1 MQFREL
7 NGAAAL
13 LNVPLISCDAVK
25 GVKIRQPAKSRSSAK
40 QLHRRG
46 AAMATR
52 RFGRGLVGV
61 SAVHDTISKNPSCR
75 NDVVLEHYRRVA
87 GSLTFGK
94 TTPQRRMLANHENS

>member
-7 NGAAAL
+7 DGAAL
-13 LNVPLISCDAVK
+13 LNVPLITCEAVE
-25 GVKIRQPAKSRSSAK
+25 GIQIWQPAKSRCFAK
-40 QLHRRG
+40 ELHRPS
-46 AAMATR
+46 AAMAAR

-61 SAVHDTISKNPSCR
+61 FAVHDTISKKPSCHS
-75 NDVVLEHYRRVA
+75 DVVLEHYRRVA